1 MGAGRRPRWI
11 QGVTMIELMVALAIL
26 GISLLMV
33 IPAFST
39 WLRNAQVRS
48 QAESLQSGLQMARA
62 EAVRRNA
69 AVRLQ
74 ITSDLSDNC
83 TLVTAG
89 TQWVSNLGSSVSP
102 ASHCA
107 SAISDSTSPYL
118 LQRSAGSS
126 SLSNALITAS
136 QSTLAFDSLG
146 RLTATTN
153 PSTTVS
159 ASVTFQITAPS
170 GTCIAAAGDTRCL
183 NLVVSPGGQIRLCDP
198 SLISTQA
205 ADRARAC

>member
-1 MGAGRRPRWI
+1 MEVGRKPPSMR
-11 QGVTMIELMVALAIL
+11 GVTLIELMVALAIL

-33 IPAFST
+33 IPAFSS

-62 EAVRRNA
+62 EAVRRNT

-74 ITSDLSDNC
+74 LTSDLSDSC
-83 TLVTAG
+83 TLVSAG
-89 TQWVSNLGSSVSP
+89 TQWVINLGSSTSP

-107 SAISDSTSPYL
+107 SAISDSSSPYL

-146 RLTATTN
+146 RLAATTN
-153 PSTTVS
+153 PTTTAS
-159 ASVTFQITAPS
+159 ANVTFQVTAPS
-170 GTCIAAAGDTRCL
+170 GTCIAASGDTRCL

-198 SLISTQA
+198 SLSSTQA